1 MRSDHVVVGSFA
13 SCLQILC
20 ITEAGLEMVDFFFVL
35 QGFSPLPTQRYACL
49 TSSCISTSTLLTFA
63 FSSCFLPCSFAL
75 LLYRYII
82 LNTHVCLINIA
93 TVCKETPAAVA
104 HESGGRG

>member
-1 MRSDHVVVGSFA
+1 
-13 SCLQILC
+13 
-20 ITEAGLEMVDFFFVL
+20 MVDFFFVL

-93 TVCKETPAAVA
+93 ATVCKEIPAAVA
-104 HESGGRG
+104 HESGGRV